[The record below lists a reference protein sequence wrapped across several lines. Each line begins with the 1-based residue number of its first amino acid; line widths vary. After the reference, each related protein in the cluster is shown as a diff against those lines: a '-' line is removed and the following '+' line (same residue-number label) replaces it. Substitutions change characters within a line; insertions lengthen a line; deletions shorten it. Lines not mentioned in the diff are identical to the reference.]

1 MLDKLQCKMLAYII
15 PVPRAAGEDIDHYCR
30 RRLRLARSFATSVGK
45 WSLLWCR
52 RVLGWDAHVR
62 RGTKY
67 HFCNNI
73 LTFHNNEW
81 LQMQRSLYTG
91 IDDIRNSLIAG
102 RSGTRLNIGR
112 PQQRWEQG
120 VALARQCLAE
130 RTAHTIGN
138 NSLSIGSIVRSAIVA
153 AREYANLHGTL

>member
-1 MLDKLQCKMLAYII
+1 
-15 PVPRAAGEDIDHYCR
+15 
-30 RRLRLARSFATSVGK
+30 
-45 WSLLWCR
+45 
-52 RVLGWDAHVR
+52 
-62 RGTKY
+62 
-67 HFCNNI
+67 
-73 LTFHNNEW
+73 
-81 LQMQRSLYTG
+81 MQRSLYTG

-102 RSGTRLNIGR
+102 RSGTKLNIGR

-138 NSLSIGSIVRSAIVA
+138 NSLSIGSIVRGAIVA

>member
-1 MLDKLQCKMLAYII
+1 MHAII

-30 RRLRLARSFATSVGK
+30 RRFRLARNLATSVGK

-67 HFCNNI
+67 HFFNNI

-120 VALARQCLAE
+120 VALARQYLAQ

-153 AREYANLHGTL
+153 AREYVNLHGTP